1 MNITTAIDGTTATIT
16 PDGDIDF
23 ETLPPLRAAADALPA
38 HVSDLLWDLDR
49 TAFVDVAGLHL
60 LFAPAPPHGPNC
72 RVTVT
77 GLRPQ
82 PLRLLLLAAE
92 TNPAVFDLARQLAT
106 TPSVGVG
113 QPSSE
118 A

>member
-23 ETLPPLRAAADALPA
+23 DTMPPLRAAADALPA
-38 HVSDLLWDLDR
+38 HVDDVLWDLNH
-49 TAFVDVAGLHL
+49 TAFMDVAGLHL
-60 LFAPAPPHGPNC
+60 LLAPTPPH
-72 RVTVT
+72 RRTTVT

-82 PLRLLLLAAE
+82 PLRLLLLAAD
-92 TNPAVFDLARQLAT
+92 TNPAVFDLARLLAT
-106 TPSVGVG
+106 TPATGVG

>member
-16 PDGDIDF
+16 LDGDIDF
-23 ETLPPLRAAADALPA
+23 DTMPPLRAAADALPA
-38 HVSDLLWDLDR
+38 HVDDVLWDLNH
-49 TAFVDVAGLHL
+49 TAFMDVAGLHL
-60 LFAPAPPHGPNC
+60 LLAPTPPHRPK
-72 RVTVT
+72 RRTTVT

-92 TNPAVFDLARQLAT
+92 TNPAVFDLARLLAN
-106 TPSVGVG
+106 TPSTGVG
-113 QPSSE
+113 RPSPK